1 MIHYLKGKIGL
12 KDDKVAVVEVGGVGY
27 KVFCSPATLSKIQD
41 GQEIEIFTYL
51 HLREDAAELYGFL
64 TQKELE
70 LFEVLKDISGVGPK
84 TAMMLTTLGSLP
96 KLKEVIEKGE
106 LPHEIKGIGK
116 KKSQKILLELTG
128 KINEISVAKKTDEA
142 DDALNALVSLGFP
155 RPKAKDALSQVP
167 SDIRDTDARIKK
179 ALEYLGKR

>member
-1 MIHYLKGKIGL
+1 MINYLKGKIGL
-12 KDDKVAVVEVGGVGY
+12 KDDKVVVIEVGGVGY
-27 KVFCSPATLSKIQD
+27 KVFCSPATLGNIQG
-41 GQEIEIFTYL
+41 GQEVKIFTYL

-70 LFEVLKDISGVGPK
+70 LFEVLNDISGVGPK
-84 TAMMLTTLGSLP
+84 TAMMLASLGSLS

-106 LPHEIKGIGK
+106 LPHEIKGIGQ

-128 KINEISVAKKTDEA
+128 KIEEIKVAKPVAEA
-142 DDALNALVSLGFP
+142 DDALDALVSLGFP
-155 RPKAKDALSQVP
+155 RPKAKSALDQVS
-167 SDIRDTDARIKK
+167 SDIQDTDARIKK